1 MKPLFIVGFM
11 GAGKSTVGRRLAKA
25 LGLKFLDTDLFIEY
39 RFRCSISQMFAEVG
53 EERFRKREHIVAEEL
68 SGMEDCVIATGG
80 GLPCFSG
87 NMELLNDSGITIYL
101 HATDR
106 ILAKRLCICKRS
118 RPAVCNLSD
127 SEIEEF
133 VCRKMQERRP
143 IYETAQLH
151 ISVEQLTDKEDE
163 EDVVAQIIDT
173 LKGCV
178 DFSR

>member
-1 MKPLFIVGFM
+1 MKPIFIIGFM

-25 LGLKFLDTDLFIEY
+25 MGLKFVDTDLFIES
-39 RFRCSISQMFAEVG
+39 RFRCSISKMFAEVG
-53 EERFRKREHIVAEEL
+53 EERFRKREHIVTEEL

-87 NMELLNDSGITIYL
+87 NMELLNDNGITIYL
-101 HATDR
+101 HATDHT
-106 ILAKRLCICKRS
+106 LAQRLCICKRS
-118 RPAVCNLSD
+118 RPAVCDLSEA
-127 SEIEEF
+127 EIEAF

-151 ISVEQLTDKEDE
+151 ISVEQLTDKNDE
-163 EDVVAQIIDT
+163 EAVVAQIIDI
-173 LKGCV
+173 LKSCM